1 MASKKKYYDIES
13 EYGQPDAVTETGRS
27 FLEWLNLACSGKLA
41 DARRKE
47 EQLRII
53 ENFVRENPKI
63 KPVDKDAMTDQA
75 VAEEEFMDHDDI
87 VSETLARIYEEQGF
101 FSRAREVY
109 RKLSLI
115 YPEKSN
121 YFASLIEQ
129 TKEKENELKK

>member
-13 EYGQPDAVTETGRS
+13 EYGLPEKGDEAGRS
-27 FLEWLNLACSGKLA
+27 FLDWLNLARDGKL
-41 DARRKE
+41 DTHRKKE

-53 ENFVRENPKI
+53 ENFVKESPKI
-63 KPVDKDAMTDQA
+63 KPVDKDAVLEVVITDDKQT
-75 VAEEEFMDHDDI
+75 DHDDI

-115 YPEKSN
+115 YPEKSD
-121 YFASLIEQ
+121 YFASLIEE
-129 TKEKENELKK
+129 TKQKENDLKK